1 MVFNLKHRVVITGLG
16 AVTPIG
22 NNVQAF
28 WSNIKKGTCGIDF
41 IHSFDTNDF
50 KVKIAAEVKEIDN
63 QNILD
68 FKEAKRMD
76 RFTQM
81 AMIAADEA
89 IRDSGL
95 GISLHSEND
104 WGVILGTGIGG
115 FSTVEKENEKILNK
129 GPKRVSP
136 FFIPMAISNIASANV
151 AIKYG
156 LKGICDSVVTAC
168 ASGASAIHYAFRIL
182 QQGLASVMVSGGAE
196 AAITPLSV
204 AGFTS
209 MGALYAGNQP
219 ERASIPFDAERSG
232 FVMGEGSGILILET
246 LENASQRGA
255 KIYAEL
261 VGCGMTCDAYHI
273 TAPDPEGKGG
283 AGAMRKALEEGELS
297 PAKVSYINAHG
308 TSTPLNDLCE
318 TKAIKSVFREDAYS
332 IPISS
337 TKSMTAHMLGAAGSV
352 EAIVCIKAM
361 QDSFIPPTI
370 GLEHPDPECDLNY
383 VPGQGRSKEL
393 EYTLSNSFGFGGHNV
408 SLLLKKWQPEKECV
422 KIVQ

>member
-1 MVFNLKHRVVITGLG
+1 LKHRVVITGMG

-22 NNVQAF
+22 NDIETF
-28 WSNIKKGTCGIDF
+28 WSNIKKGHCGIDF
-41 IHSFDTNDF
+41 IQSFDTSDF
-50 KVKIAAEVKEIDN
+50 KVKIAAEVKDIDK

-89 IRDSGL
+89 IKDSGL
-95 GISLHSEND
+95 ENNNSGND

-115 FSTVEKENEKILNK
+115 FSTVEKENEKIVTR

-156 LKGICDSVVTAC
+156 LKGICETVVTAC
-168 ASGASAIHYAFRIL
+168 ASGASAIHYAFRLL
-182 QQGLASVMVSGGAE
+182 QQGIAPIILCGGTE

-204 AGFTS
+204 AGFSS
-209 MGALYAGNQP
+209 MGALCSHNQP

-232 FVMGEGSGILILET
+232 FVMGEGAGIVIMET
-246 LENASQRGA
+246 LENAEKRGA

-261 VGCGMTCDAYHI
+261 IGCGITCDAYHI
-273 TAPDPEGKGG
+273 TAPDPRGEGG
-283 AGAMRKALEEGELS
+283 AGAMQKAIVEGGIALDE
-297 PAKVSYINAHG
+297 VSYINAHG
-308 TSTPLNDLCE
+308 TSTLYNDLCE
-318 TKAIKSVFREDAYS
+318 TKAIKSVFAEQAYS
-332 IPISS
+332 VPVSS
-337 TKSMTAHMLGAAGSV
+337 TKSMTAHMLGAAGAI
-352 EAIVCIKAM
+352 EAIACIKAM

-370 GLEHPDPECDLNY
+370 GLENPDPECDLDY
-383 VPGQGRSKEL
+383 VPQQGRKKNL

-408 SLLLKKWQPEKECV
+408 SLLLKKWQSKKETS
-422 KIVQ
+422 